1 MENCLSSTV
10 AGLSEQQ
17 LAALDYEQLYALREG
32 VKRERFDSEDERCS
46 RKIASEQAG
55 PLYWLQN
62 LTKTFDDHAIE
73 KGTSPKMPFPR
84 KDYFVPLMRALIERN
99 RLLIPKTREMVTSWT
114 ICGYIT
120 WLAQWYGPLTGI
132 IQTVKE
138 EKAKELIR
146 YCTIL
151 TENQE
156 PFLIERHPIASS
168 TDLKLEWVSG
178 GRIFGI
184 PGGEDQIR
192 MYHPH
197 VVVFDEMAAM
207 WDAEQCWNTAHPV
220 ATQMIGVSSARPGWF
235 AEMCEVGPEQE
246 VTPVQRTI
254 KAKLENAL
262 EKAPYPYP
270 IDRRDFDPQG
280 AG

>member
-1 MENCLSSTV
+1 MGNCLASTV
-10 AGLSEQQ
+10 AGLSEGQ

-32 VKRERFDSEDERCS
+32 VRREHFDSEDARCS
-46 RKIASEQAG
+46 QKIASEQAG
-55 PLYWLQN
+55 ALYWLQN
-62 LTKTFDDHAIE
+62 HTKTLDDHAIE
-73 KGTSPKMPFPR
+73 KGTPPKMPFPR
-84 KDYFVPLMRALIERN
+84 KSYFVLLMDALMREKY
-99 RLLIPKTREMVTSWT
+99 LLIPKTREMVTSWT

-120 WLAQWYGPLTGI
+120 WLAQWHGPLTGI

-156 PFLIERHPIASS
+156 PFLTERHPIVSS
-168 TDLKLEWVSG
+168 TDLKIEWASG
-178 GRIFGI
+178 SRLFGI

-207 WDAEQCWNTAHPV
+207 EDAEQCWNTAYPV
-220 ATQMIGVSSARPGWF
+220 ASQMIGVSSARPGWF
-235 AEMCEVGPEQE
+235 AEECQIQSE
-246 VTPVQRTI
+246 I
-254 KAKLENAL
+254 
-262 EKAPYPYP
+262 EKPLNMERILKHVEERYPYP
-270 IDRRDFDPQG
+270 IDRQHC
-280 AG
+280 